1 MAMPEIVFGMPVNTP
16 GSGTLSSIDSFHAGS
31 IYYTGN
37 QENQPF
43 LPIFFIF
50 LYKFMFNGSARDR
63 ILNAG

>member
-1 MAMPEIVFGMPVNTP
+1 MAMPEIVFRMSKDRLGFGTI
-16 GSGTLSSIDSFHAGS
+16 SGIDSFHAGS

-50 LYKFMFNGSARDR
+50 LYKFMFNGSARDCIR
-63 ILNAG
+63 DAG